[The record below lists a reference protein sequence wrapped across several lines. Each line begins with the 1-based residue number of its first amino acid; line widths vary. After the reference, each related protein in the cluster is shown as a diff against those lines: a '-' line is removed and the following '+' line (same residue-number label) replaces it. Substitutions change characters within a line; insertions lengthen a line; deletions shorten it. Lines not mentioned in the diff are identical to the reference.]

1 MNDFFNIIGRTSLIL
16 GLLLIIA
23 RVLGRRTL
31 VQLTFFDFVAGLII
45 GNIAALI
52 VSDRTI
58 DILMIVASLVTATVW
73 VLIISYVSMKSLP
86 ARKTLESQPLLVIYK
101 GRILEENLSER
112 YYNINDLLELLREQ
126 EIFSPKQV
134 EVALIETDGAL
145 SVLKRTDSQQD
156 VSNNRLQSEGN
167 SFPYSNMVGRELII
181 DGKIISENLKRAG
194 MSNKE
199 LMNQLALRGI
209 SLPQEIM
216 LCLLTPEGELYIDT
230 KEDFSKEKN
239 KPS

>member
-31 VQLTFFDFVAGLII
+31 VQLTFFDFVVGLII

-58 DILMIVASLVTATVW
+58 DILMIVTSLVTVTVW

-86 ARKTLESQPLLVIYK
+86 ARKILESQPILVIYK
-101 GRILEENLSER
+101 GRVLEENLSKR

-126 EIFSPKQV
+126 EIFSPRQV

-145 SVLKRTDSQQD
+145 SVLKRTDSQQN
-156 VSNNRLQSEGN
+156 VSNNPLQSEGN
-167 SFPYSNMVGRELII
+167 SFPYSNMVGKELII
-181 DGKIISENLKRAG
+181 DGKIISKNLKRAG
-194 MSNKE
+194 MSNEE